1 MLVIAHKGESMQS
14 IVILVA
20 ILVVAYVAY
29 KLWAMFAK
37 DRRLMAAIPD
47 DQLIGHYNWELA
59 EGRDGKKFASEYQRR
74 HGSLPC

>member
-1 MLVIAHKGESMQS
+1 MKS
-14 IVILVA
+14 IA
-20 ILVVAYVAY
+20 ILVVVLVMGYVAY

-47 DQLIGHYNWELA
+47 DHLISHYNWELA
-59 EGRDGKKFASEYQRR
+59 EGRDGKKFALEYQRR